1 MMNYSMNNL
10 NLDFFNTNNNNY
22 NTSTINTEYGP
33 SQTEDNNIFSPINTT
48 NLNNINILE
57 LSSLK
62 NNYNTFHGVKVKKLK
77 PNLTINLFAK
87 NANSN
92 KKTLVLDLD
101 ETLVHSSTERPFAN
115 KNNIILNLKIRNK
128 PYKIYVILRPYL
140 EYFLK
145 EMSMYYNLYIF
156 TASMSQYSTALL
168 DILDR
173 NKLIVKAFNR
183 EHCQYKFGFY
193 FKDLS
198 IFNIDYKDIIIIDN
212 NPVSYALNK
221 RNGIPILTW
230 LDDPNDKELIKL
242 IPVLK
247 YLSKVDDVRPII
259 KKIVNRDKSKIN
271 FTLFNKLLNKDNA
284 IDLSQNN
291 EMNKNI
297 LYQTKTLKKKSNSK
311 LNIEDEDSVNLITTY
326 KKNNKHKK
334 IIIEKKNIIQN
345 KNVAKENNSNI
356 INKEK
361 ILKKIIDNKYIEEK
375 KPENKIRIKENKPQP
390 NVYNISIG
398 NIKNIQNNIRIV
410 LKNKNKIV
418 VSKLDK
424 PKGNINNKRRTIKSI
439 NIIKHELKPERNN
452 SNLTDIKSPHN
463 EYIDISK
470 SLNLNNPSGLF
481 EKKPLD
487 KDEKYKKGPNDLNV
501 FYFSQKNNTMN
512 LPNENLVKT
521 NVFFNNTLRKNKYF
535 NFNDPY
541 QHTIK
546 NKFIVMK
553 IIKKTTNK
561 NDKGNI
567 IINNFNNTIE

>member
-1 MMNYSMNNL
+1 M
-10 NLDFFNTNNNNY
+10 
-22 NTSTINTEYGP
+22 
-33 SQTEDNNIFSPINTT
+33 
-48 NLNNINILE
+48 
-57 LSSLK
+57 
-62 NNYNTFHGVKVKKLK
+62 
-77 PNLTINLFAK
+77 
-87 NANSN
+87 
-92 KKTLVLDLD
+92 
-101 ETLVHSSTERPFAN
+101 
-115 KNNIILNLKIRNK
+115 
-128 PYKIYVILRPYL
+128 
-140 EYFLK
+140 
-145 EMSMYYNLYIF
+145 
-156 TASMSQYSTALL
+156 
-168 DILDR
+168 
-173 NKLIVKAFNR
+173 
-183 EHCQYKFGFY
+183 
-193 FKDLS
+193 
-198 IFNIDYKDIIIIDN
+198 
-212 NPVSYALNK
+212 
-221 RNGIPILTW
+221 
-230 LDDPNDKELIKL
+230 
-242 IPVLK
+242 
-247 YLSKVDDVRPII
+247 
-259 KKIVNRDKSKIN
+259 
-271 FTLFNKLLNKDNA
+271 FNKLLNKDNA

-334 IIIEKKNIIQN
+334 IIIVKKNIIQN
-345 KNVAKENNSNI
+345 KNVAKENNSSI

-361 ILKKIIDNKYIEEK
+361 IFKKIIDNEYIEEK

-439 NIIKHELKPERNN
+439 NIIKNELKNERNN

-535 NFNDPY
+535 NLNEPY